1 MFDRGNQIKVILIK
15 LKVIWL
21 HLGEI
26 KKIIDQVTD
35 RGRGERNILQEIF
48 DILKIVIFQ
57 YFSDEN
63 YVIGLKMWNLAT

>member
-1 MFDRGNQIKVILIK
+1 MFDRGNQIKIILIK